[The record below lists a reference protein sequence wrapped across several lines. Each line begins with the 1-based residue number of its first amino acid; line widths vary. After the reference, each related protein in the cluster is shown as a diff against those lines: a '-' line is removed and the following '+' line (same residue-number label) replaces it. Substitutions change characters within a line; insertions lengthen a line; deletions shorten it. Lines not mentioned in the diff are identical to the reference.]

1 MDARRIRILLGP
13 GIAAGVLATL
23 LAAPVAAADCVLT
36 APAAVNVGDAL
47 TIEGTG
53 FPASTSIDIELS
65 IDGSAVD
72 SFTQQ
77 SDASGNLSISLTP
90 EDADLGTTRVVA
102 TAGSTCTAEVTYVVL
117 AAGETLP
124 PTAEPEGDAGA
135 GATAPRTDAS
145 GITESPNGTNGITA
159 ALAIVLLAIGA
170 AGLVSTRATGKR

>member
-1 MDARRIRILLGP
+1 MDPRRIRILLGP
-13 GIAAGVLATL
+13 GIAAALLAML
-23 LAAPVAAADCVLT
+23 LAAPVAAAECALT
-36 APAAVNVGDAL
+36 APAAVNVGNPL
-47 TIEGTG
+47 TIEGAG
-53 FPASTSIDIELS
+53 FPASTSVDIELS
-65 IDGSAVD
+65 IDGTAVD

-124 PTAEPEGDAGA
+124 PTAEPEGNAGA
-135 GATAPRTDAS
+135 SPTAPRTDAS
-145 GITESPNGTNGITA
+145 GITDGTKVTNGITA

-170 AGLVSTRATGKR
+170 AGLVSTRSRHNR